1 MSPCPPPPAQRWRP
15 RRGRCRNGDRGV
27 CDVSADDPTQEVSSL
42 VAAGIERI
50 AGSATSE
57 EVRAIHAELLGKRSR
72 LAELKAGMRD
82 MDPQDRKDL
91 GAELN
96 RTRIELERAVDARIA
111 ELASEERRVLLA
123 AERLDLT
130 EFQGHVDPGHVHL
143 VTQTWERLEDV
154 FVGMGFTVAT
164 GPEVETD
171 WFNFEALN
179 LPPSHPARSL
189 WDTLYLDTS
198 DLPGV
203 GDQQLLL
210 RTHTSPVQVRTML
223 RSVREGD
230 GPPIYVVCPGRT
242 YRQDT
247 ADATHL
253 PVFHQIEMLV
263 VDRGITMGDL
273 AGTIETFTKAYFGA
287 ELTSRLRPSY
297 FPFTEPSA
305 EVDISQP
312 DGSWLEVG
320 GCGMVHPNVLAACGL
335 DPEEWS
341 GFAFGFG
348 IERLAK
354 IRHGLG
360 DIRDLITND
369 MRFLE
374 QF

>member
-1 MSPCPPPPAQRWRP
+1 MSTPASPDDVRAVVADAL
-15 RRGRCRNGDRGV
+15 GRLAAATDSATVRGV
-27 CDVSADDPTQEVSSL
+27 ESEVLGKKSALSAIKATMRDLDHDERRTL
-42 VAAGIERI
+42 GAALNDAR
-50 AGSATSE
+50 
-57 EVRAIHAELLGKRSR
+57 AELEAAAAAR
-72 LAELKAGMRD
+72 LAEL
-82 MDPQDRKDL
+82 
-91 GAELN
+91 
-96 RTRIELERAVDARIA
+96 
-111 ELASEERRVLLA
+111 SEAERRTQLA
-123 AERLDLT
+123 AERQDLT
-130 EFQGHVDPGHVHL
+130 EFQGRAAVGHAHL
-143 VTQTWERLEDV
+143 ITQTWERLEDV

-189 WDTLYLDTS
+189 WDTLYLDTAGIEG
-198 DLPGV
+198 L
-203 GDQQLLL
+203 GDEQLLL

-223 RSVREGD
+223 RAVREHT
-230 GPPIYVVCPGRT
+230 GPPIYVVCPGRA

-263 VDRGITMGDL
+263 IDRGISLGHL
-273 AGTIETFTKAYFGA
+273 AGTIETFTKAYFGQS
-287 ELTSRLRPSY
+287 LTSRLRPSY

-320 GCGMVHPNVLAACGL
+320 GCGMVHPNVLAAGGL

-348 IERLAK
+348 IERLAM
-354 IRHGLG
+354 IRHRVD
-360 DIRDLITND
+360 DIREFVTND